1 MRPKYIAVFFAALF
15 LIVLTEFL
23 PDAMAEQQPTAIE
36 PELKSCE
43 IGQLLESTK
52 QLARALL
59 HQERC
64 HRNASSSD
72 LRRSIR
78 LLRDTLRGQG
88 YSPVSL
94 VLFPEQASAILPT
107 AFPDD
112 LLGNDDELWLSRG
125 SYEIHV
131 SAAGHETAI
140 FSIDVGSEDR
150 QVVPLTLTKAREA
163 TTTTIDIGQEPGSS
177 LGEVSH
183 SADMRD
189 KEFDTLLA
197 DKYTRAPDPIIPGPE
212 SDDVRSR
219 YWPAIPALASIGA
232 LATGLLLQHNGH
244 RNLAFASY
252 GTSVLL
258 AGGGLYLLLSPS
270 SDKKADSQA
279 ANIPAFG
286 IAYSHSW

>member
-1 MRPKYIAVFFAALF
+1 MRPLYIAVFFVALL
-15 LIVLTEFL
+15 LIAL
-23 PDAMAEQQPTAIE
+23 PDAMADQQPATTE

-43 IGQLLESTK
+43 LGQLLGSTK

-64 HRNASSSD
+64 HRNASTPE

-94 VLFPEQASAILPT
+94 VLFPEQASAILSN
-107 AFPDD
+107 AFPED
-112 LLGNDDELWLSRG
+112 LLGNDDELWLARG

-140 FSIDVGSEDR
+140 FSIDVSSEDR
-150 QVVPLTLTKAREA
+150 QVLPLTLTKVAEA

-183 SADMRD
+183 SADIRD
-189 KEFDTLLA
+189 KEFSTLLA

-212 SDDVRSR
+212 SEEVRSTL
-219 YWPAIPALASIGA
+219 WTAVPALASIGA
-232 LATGLLLQHNGH
+232 LATGLLLQHTGH

-258 AGGGLYLLLSPS
+258 AGGGLYFLLYPS
-270 SDKKADSQA
+270 SDKKTDGQA
-279 ANIPAFG
+279 ATIPLVG
-286 IAYSHSW
+286 IAYNQSW